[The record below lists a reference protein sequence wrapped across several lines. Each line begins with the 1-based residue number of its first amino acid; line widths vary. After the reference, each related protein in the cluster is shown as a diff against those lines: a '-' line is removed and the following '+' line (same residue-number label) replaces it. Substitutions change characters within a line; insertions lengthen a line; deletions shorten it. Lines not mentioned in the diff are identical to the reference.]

1 MKNITINFKE
11 ATVFVNIYRDN
22 VVDYNITLN
31 NLNIHAVIVVDE
43 NGELTDNIRFYS
55 YNYYCVFPNEDE
67 YEIELSENYK
77 NFVLD
82 MAKHFHHRV
91 DDEEFSMLGYTRDVI
106 NEKTTKR
113 FVARTI
119 NLKYFEEV

>member
-1 MKNITINFKE
+1 MKNIIINFKE

-43 NGELTDNIRFYS
+43 SGELTDNIRFYS

-67 YEIELSENYK
+67 YEIELSDNYK
-77 NFVLD
+77 NFVLN

-91 DDEEFSMLGYTRDVI
+91 DDEGFGMLEYTKGII